1 MKFKTEI
8 VLEIIEKVTTLLVAF
23 LGAYGL
29 LRERILSVE
38 IDVKHLKAKQRELE
52 NEQEK
57 LNVKIEKQ
65 LELIQQGIFEIN
77 LKLERNNVR

>member
-1 MKFKTEI
+1 MKIKTA
-8 VLEIIEKVTTLLVAF
+8 VLDILEKVITLVVAF

-38 IDVKHLKAKQRELE
+38 IDIKHLKTRQHELE
-52 NEQEK
+52 CEQEK
-57 LNVKIEKQ
+57 LSHKIEKQ
-65 LELIQQGIFEIN
+65 LDSIQQGIFEIN